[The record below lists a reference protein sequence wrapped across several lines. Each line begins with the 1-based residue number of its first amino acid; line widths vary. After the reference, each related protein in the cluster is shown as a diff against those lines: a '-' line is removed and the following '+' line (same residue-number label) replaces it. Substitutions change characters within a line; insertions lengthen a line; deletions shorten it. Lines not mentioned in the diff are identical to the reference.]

1 MRRHA
6 SETARPGRIW
16 TVIGAAVPLRHCAS
30 TNRPSQGREQERT
43 ADGKMTAWPRGPGV
57 LASMTTMLQ
66 NDNRS
71 RFDAIAAQ
79 WDESPMR
86 ANMAKTIAAAIVAA
100 VPLAPHWRA
109 LEYGC
114 GTGLVGLRLLPH
126 VGHLLETDLS
136 PGMLAVL
143 GEKAAAAGL
152 KNIATQVLDLTS
164 TPPPSQRF
172 DLIFSSMA
180 LHHIPDVAAL
190 LRAFHAMLVPGG
202 WVALADLD
210 AEDGS
215 FHTPDVLG
223 VAHHGFARQVVEE
236 WLRAAGFSSIGFR
249 TAHTVERERDGAQ
262 RRYPI
267 FLATACRT

>member
-1 MRRHA
+1 
-6 SETARPGRIW
+6 
-16 TVIGAAVPLRHCAS
+16 
-30 TNRPSQGREQERT
+30 
-43 ADGKMTAWPRGPGV
+43 MTSP
-57 LASMTTMLQ
+57 LQ

-71 RFDAIAAQ
+71 RFDSIAAQ
-79 WDESPMR
+79 WDDSPMR
-86 ANMAKTIAAAIVAA
+86 SGMAKAVADAIVEA
-100 VPLAPHWRA
+100 VPLEPRWRG

-126 VGHLLETDLS
+126 LGHLLATDLS

-152 KNIATQVLDLTS
+152 ENLATQVLDLTS
-164 TPPPSQRF
+164 SPPPAERF

-180 LHHIPDVAAL
+180 LHHIPDVAGL
-190 LRAFHAMLVPGG
+190 VRTFYSMLVPGG

-215 FHTPDVLG
+215 FHGPDVPG
-223 VAHHGFARQVVEE
+223 VAHHGFDRRRVEE
-236 WLRAAGFSSIGFR
+236 WLSAAGFTSVGVR
-249 TAHTVERERDGAQ
+249 TAHTVEREREGAQ

-267 FLATACRT
+267 FLATGRRP

>member
-1 MRRHA
+1 
-6 SETARPGRIW
+6 
-16 TVIGAAVPLRHCAS
+16 
-30 TNRPSQGREQERT
+30 
-43 ADGKMTAWPRGPGV
+43 
-57 LASMTTMLQ
+57 MTTQLKD
-66 NDNRS
+66 DNRS

-86 ANMAKTIAAAIVAA
+86 ANMARTIADAIAAA
-100 VPLAPHWRA
+100 VPVAPHWRA

-126 VGHLLETDLS
+126 LGQLLETDLS

-143 GEKAAAAGL
+143 SEKAAAAGL
-152 KNIATQVLDLTS
+152 KNISTQVLDLTS
-164 TPPPSQRF
+164 VPPPPERF

-190 LRAFHAMLVPGG
+190 VRAFHTMLLAGG

-215 FHTPDVLG
+215 FHSPDVPG
-223 VAHHGFARQVVEE
+223 VAHHGFERKVVEE
-236 WLRAAGFSSIGFR
+236 WLRAAGFRSISFR
-249 TAHTVERERDGAQ
+249 TAHTVERERDGAP
-262 RRYPI
+262 RHYPI
-267 FLATACRT
+267 FLATARRA

>member
-1 MRRHA
+1 MRM
-6 SETARPGRIW
+6 
-16 TVIGAAVPLRHCAS
+16 S
-30 TNRPSQGREQERT
+30 TPMTSPVQQEN
-43 ADGKMTAWPRGPGV
+43 
-57 LASMTTMLQ
+57 L
-66 NDNRS
+66 S

-86 ANMAKTIAAAIVAA
+86 TEMARAVADAISAA
-100 VPLAPHWRA
+100 VPLGRHWHA

-126 VGHLLETDLS
+126 LGQLLETDLS

-143 GEKAAAAGL
+143 SDKARAAGL
-152 KNIATQVLDLTS
+152 EKIATQVLDLTRN
-164 TPPPSQRF
+164 PPPATRF

-190 LRAFHAMLVPGG
+190 LRAFFSMLAPGG

-215 FHTPDVLG
+215 FHSPDVPG
-223 VAHHGFARQVVEE
+223 VAHHGFDRKTLEG
-236 WLRAAGFSSIGFR
+236 WLDAAGFTAVSIR
-249 TAHTVERERDGAQ
+249 TAYTVEREREGAQ
-262 RRYPI
+262 RRYPV
-267 FLATACRT
+267 FLATGRRP